1 MSEESILL
9 WLENNYNE
17 KVLELKKK
25 EKEILEKKEMEFKD
39 ELISKSHDYR
49 DVKFGNIMNEN
60 KIDINNLL
68 QKFRYNKDLLIE
80 KKISEVIQIAKDS
93 IKELIDTQ
101 PAFLIFYYSNLINFI
116 LKNFPD
122 IKKIYCPCQTEKF
135 FSQFKI
141 KNQNLK
147 LIGSEDIEIGIIG
160 EVDKKKTLIH
170 FSPEIMYENNCDEI
184 RNTIFQILME
194 P

>member
-17 KVLELKKK
+17 KVLELRKK
-25 EKEILEKKEMEFKD
+25 EKEILEKKEMEFRN
-39 ELISKSHDYR
+39 ELIAKSHDYR

-101 PAFLIFYYSNLINFI
+101 PASLIFYYSNLINFMF
-116 LKNFPD
+116 KKFPD
-122 IKKIYCPCQTEKF
+122 IKKIYCPCQTEKI
-135 FSQFKI
+135 FSQLEI
-141 KNQNLK
+141 KDQNFN
-147 LIGSEDIEIGIIG
+147 LIGSEDIEIGIIA
-160 EVDKKKTLIH
+160 EIDKNQTLIH
-170 FSPEIMYENNCDEI
+170 FSPEIMLENNNDEI
-184 RNTIFQILME
+184 RNTIFEILME